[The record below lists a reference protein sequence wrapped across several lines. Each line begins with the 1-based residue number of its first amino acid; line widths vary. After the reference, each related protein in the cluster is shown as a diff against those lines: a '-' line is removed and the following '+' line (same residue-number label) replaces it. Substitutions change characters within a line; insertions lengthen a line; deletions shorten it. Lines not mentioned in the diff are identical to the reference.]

1 MRKFDSK
8 IYKKNFFLVLGNSNQ
23 QTIMRE
29 KKEQKINK
37 DFLEGRTIIFKE
49 REERI
54 IVIKEREGRAI
65 IIIEREERN

>member
-1 MRKFDSK
+1 
-8 IYKKNFFLVLGNSNQ
+8 
-23 QTIMRE
+23 MRE
-29 KKEQKINK
+29 KKKQKINK
-37 DFLEGRTIIFKE
+37 DFQEGKTIIFKE